1 MVPGLNR
8 SQFLSPTKAQS
19 PDVQPLRMPGTWQLS
34 EWVSSKTLK
43 ISREILEI
51 LAKSEFLEILAH
63 PFLVTSSLNLIGMF
77 LNWWFLPEQRS
88 TSMKLGPMSWRSY
101 ERSVTC
107 LELVANNT
115 RNKFLKSTNK
125 NNTCSMF
132 LQNTNNKIIP
142 AACFYEIPMTI
153 SVHLPMEIEL
163 TQRLAEDDNHLRIQR
178 LGVGR
183 SSSRIVSMVKTG
195 EVEESRA
202 SFQLWCYFLRSQ
214 MSLCLSTAN
223 HWSHFKT
230 VWKIHTDWQDGT
242 GLGFSNCSMF
252 VLYPHSCSMFVLYLT
267 PHSSCSTNSLQNTLL
282 TGTWSSLQLR
292 CLLFDCTTTLHY
304 TPPAQTQSTLRDCL
318 PSVSCSLWRSISSCS
333 L

>member
-153 SVHLPMEIEL
+153 IQCSPSDGDWIE
-163 TQRLAEDDNHLRIQR
+163 TT
-178 LGVGR
+178 VGR
-183 SSSRIVSMVKTG
+183 RRQSFEDPKVGGWEKQFEDSVDGENRRSRRKPSIVPALML
-195 EVEESRA
+195 
-202 SFQLWCYFLRSQ
+202 FPPFP
-214 MSLCLSTAN
+214 N
-223 HWSHFKT
+223 F
-230 VWKIHTDWQDGT
+230 
-242 GLGFSNCSMF
+242 
-252 VLYPHSCSMFVLYLT
+252 
-267 PHSSCSTNSLQNTLL
+267 TLL
-282 TGTWSSLQLR
+282 INS
-292 CLLFDCTTTLHY
+292 
-304 TPPAQTQSTLRDCL
+304 
-318 PSVSCSLWRSISSCS
+318 
-333 L
+333 